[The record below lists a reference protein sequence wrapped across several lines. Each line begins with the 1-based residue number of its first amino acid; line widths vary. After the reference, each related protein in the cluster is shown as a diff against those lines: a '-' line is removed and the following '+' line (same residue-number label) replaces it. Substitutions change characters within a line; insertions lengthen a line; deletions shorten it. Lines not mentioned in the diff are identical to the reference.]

1 MKSLWAGVA
10 VIGLLTVPAS
20 AGTRYDRNIDRAAAA
35 IVAQKI
41 GQIRGGFS
49 FDAKLRLVTNDDS
62 IKTGSIARPAAA
74 ASTDPWRD
82 GLVPATEGKV
92 SRRIF

>member
-1 MKSLWAGVA
+1 MKTLWAGVA
-10 VIGLLTVPAS
+10 VIGLLTLPAS

-41 GQIRGGFS
+41 GEIRGGFS
-49 FDAKLRLVTNDDS
+49 FDAKLRLVTNHDDV
-62 IKTGSIARPAAA
+62 KTGSIARPAATI
-74 ASTDPWRD
+74 SGDPWRD
-82 GLVPATEGKV
+82 GLAPAVEGKV